1 MSVAGRPPRTRPDD
15 TADWLAPG
23 LTLGAAARSFFR
35 HPSPKILFPAA
46 ATAVAARLALGRW
59 SRADAVVPAVI
70 VGLEPF
76 IEWLIHVNVLH
87 LRPRTVGGR
96 AVDPLLARK
105 HRAHHRD
112 PRDAELVFI
121 PTPAVVPSVLGLV
134 AINALALRSARP
146 ALTGIATSLVTL
158 SAYEWT
164 HFLIHSSYRP
174 KRAPYRAIW
183 RSHRLHHYR
192 NERYWFGVTNPV
204 ADHVL
209 GTYPDK
215 DAVPPSRTAKTLGVD
230 DTGAAGQ
237 GETGVEISADAGSG

>member
-121 PTPAVVPSVLGLV
+121 PTPAVVP
-134 AINALALRSARP
+134 LALRSARP